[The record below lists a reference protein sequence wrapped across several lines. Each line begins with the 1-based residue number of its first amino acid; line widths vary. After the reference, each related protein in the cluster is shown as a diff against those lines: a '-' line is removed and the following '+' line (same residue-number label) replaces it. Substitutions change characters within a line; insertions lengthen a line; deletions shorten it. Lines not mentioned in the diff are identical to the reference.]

1 MTDPHMHLPTR
12 DNANVC
18 GVEGCGQPWNSI
30 NHQPSLALQRL
41 SELPPD
47 LRPLAQHE
55 RASGPPSV
63 PVQRA
68 NGAPATHTGR
78 PAMHS
83 GAQYVPADAKW
94 IMCPERFRT
103 QGRPTLQCPY
113 STPLRAEMADHLA
126 RTHEYT
132 EQAAGFYLAHP
143 WFANEQRSEWVAR
156 TAHLRKTVT
165 VQDSDVFE
173 VCTHPNGFG
182 PNGCPCGASAPD
194 EDAPETVRNLDTGK
208 DVPATR
214 CPECQEPVATDL
226 LLLHMREV
234 EASDQEDIDAMAEL
248 LGLPTLPPPSDERY
262 DHPDG
267 SPIWNHSINC
277 PECGDAFVKHNARRH
292 LQTVHQWTGDMW
304 SDWAESVNFLEL
316 PTVPK
321 SILDDMEA
329 VGKRAEREMA
339 NFLNPDISMEQ
350 IMTDA
355 QNAAEIDPTE
365 LNKAMDQMAPAYLE
379 QLLTEW
385 WMDKAEEEVR
395 QVVPKAVEYGALD
408 LVQIGQ
414 DLALTMKRTVT
425 DAEAAELGI
434 YFYLRGKLARWT
446 DAVITGRQVSDDT
459 LHDIGVYVRMAQRVR
474 DAGGWPGL
482 PTQD

>member
-30 NHQPSLALQRL
+30 NHQPSLALRRL

-83 GAQYVPADAKW
+83 GAQYVPSNAKW

-103 QGRPTLQCPY
+103 PGKPTLQCPY
-113 STPLRAEMADHLA
+113 SSPLRAEVADHLA
-126 RTHEYT
+126 RVHEYDD
-132 EQAAGFYLAHP
+132 QPIGFYLSNP
-143 WFANEQRSEWVAR
+143 WFANEERDAWVKR
-156 TAHLRKTVT
+156 TRHLRHVTT

-248 LGLPTLPPPSDERY
+248 LGLPP
-262 DHPDG
+262 
-267 SPIWNHSINC
+267 
-277 PECGDAFVKHNARRH
+277 
-292 LQTVHQWTGDMW
+292 
-304 SDWAESVNFLEL
+304 L

-321 SILDDMEA
+321 SILDDIEA
-329 VGKRAEREMA
+329 VGLRAQAELERFM
-339 NFLNPDISMEQ
+339 NPDVTMEQ
-350 IMTDA
+350 IMNDA
-355 QNAAEIDPTE
+355 ANANAIDPEE
-365 LNKAMDQMAPAYLE
+365 LNKAMDAMAPAQLE
-379 QLLTEW
+379 VLLTDW
-385 WMDKAEEEVR
+385 WMNLAEEEVR
-395 QVVPKAVEYGALD
+395 RTVPKAVEYSSTD
-408 LVQIGQ
+408 LRDIGR
-414 DLALTMKRTVT
+414 DMAEVMGRTVT
-425 DAEAAELGI
+425 DQEAMEMGI
-434 YFYLRGKLARWT
+434 YFYIRGKLSRW
-446 DAVITGRQVSDDT
+446 AGALISGQRVSEDT
-459 LHDIGVYVRMAQRVR
+459 LFDLGVYVRMAQRVR
-474 DAGGWPGL
+474 ETGGWPGL
-482 PTQD
+482 PQG

>member
-83 GAQYVPADAKW
+83 GAQYVPSNAKW

-103 QGRPTLQCPY
+103 PGKPTLQCPY
-113 STPLRAEMADHLA
+113 SSPLRAEVADHLA
-126 RTHEYT
+126 RVHEYDD
-132 EQAAGFYLAHP
+132 QPIGFYLSNP
-143 WFANEQRSEWVAR
+143 WFANEERDAWVKR
-156 TAHLRKTVT
+156 TRHLRHVTT

-248 LGLPTLPPPSDERY
+248 LGLPTLP
-262 DHPDG
+262 
-267 SPIWNHSINC
+267 
-277 PECGDAFVKHNARRH
+277 
-292 LQTVHQWTGDMW
+292 
-304 SDWAESVNFLEL
+304 
-316 PTVPK
+316 TVPK
-321 SILDDMEA
+321 SILDDIEA
-329 VGKRAEREMA
+329 VGLRAQAELERFM
-339 NFLNPDISMEQ
+339 NPDVTMEQ
-350 IMTDA
+350 IMADA
-355 QNAAEIDPTE
+355 ADTPPGNEHKMDPHDLEAA
-365 LNKAMDQMAPAYLE
+365 
-379 QLLTEW
+379 LTAW
-385 WMDKAEEEVR
+385 WMDKAEQETR
-395 QVVPKAVEYGALD
+395 AVVPKAVEYGATD
-408 LVQIGQ
+408 LRDIGR
-414 DLALTMKRTVT
+414 DLADCMGREVT
-425 DAEAAELGI
+425 DEEATELGI
-434 YFYLRGKLARWT
+434 FFYLRGKLSRWV
-446 DAVITGRQVSDDT
+446 DAVKRGDRPSDDT
-459 LHDIGVYVRMAQRVR
+459 IYDIGVYCRMAQRNR
-474 DAGGWPGL
+474 DVGNWPGL
-482 PTQD
+482 PKD